1 MRYRKFVFVFV
12 MAAFLLS
19 AASAPA
25 FAGWIEEDRET
36 GTVYIS
42 GPLIKSVPPRSG
54 GMWSVMDLK
63 KGTITMVNTQGRSYT
78 VIYPARFCAEMKSM
92 MGNMMQGMPPEQ
104 RAMMEQM
111 MNAPGGAQAPKVS
124 VQRKGPGGKVAGY
137 HTVKYSVTVNGRPY
151 KDIWLAPGAPI
162 MNDMRQYT
170 KKSTEMSA
178 QMEACTKMA
187 PGMAL
192 GPAPEASPEYLS
204 LAPKGWPMKE
214 VDKRTSKVDKEVIRL
229 ERSDIPSSTFSV
241 PAGYRKV
248 SMREM
253 MMGGGPR

>member
-1 MRYRKFVFVFV
+1 MRYGKILYAFV
-12 MAAFLLS
+12 AAIFMLG
-19 AASAPA
+19 AVTAPA
-25 FAGWIEEDRET
+25 LAGWVEEDRET

-54 GMWSVMDLK
+54 GMWSVMDLE
-63 KGTITMVNTQGRSYT
+63 KGTITMVNTQGRTYT
-78 VIYPARFCAEMKSM
+78 VIYPEKFCAEMKSM
-92 MGNMMQGMPPEQ
+92 MGGMMQGLPPEQ

-111 MNAPGGAQAPKVS
+111 MNAPGAAPAPKVN

-137 HTVKYSVTVNGRPY
+137 HTIKYSVRVNGRPY

-162 MNDMRQYT
+162 MNDMRQYI

-187 PGMAL
+187 PGMGG

-204 LAPKGWPMKE
+204 LASKGWPMKE
-214 VDKRTSKVDKEVIRL
+214 TDKRSGKVEKEVIKL
-229 ERSDIPSSTFSV
+229 ERSSIAASTFRV
-241 PAGYRKV
+241 PAGFRKV

-253 MMGGGPR
+253 MMGRGPR